1 MIEYLCKGDM
11 YMRIMGIDYGD
22 ARVGVAVSDALGIT
36 AQGVATVPNKVY
48 SKMMERLKALIDEY
62 NTQIVV
68 IGLPKNMDGTQG
80 ERCDVTKNF
89 AKDLKE
95 LCPQIEIV
103 FRDERLSTVQAAGIL
118 NVTNTRGKDRKN
130 VIDTVS
136 ACIILEDYLNSIR
149 R

>member
-1 MIEYLCKGDM
+1 
-11 YMRIMGIDYGD
+11 MRIMGIDYGD

-48 SKMMERLKALIDEY
+48 AKMLERLVSLINEYKA
-62 NTQIVV
+62 TTVV
-68 IGLPKNMDGTQG
+68 VGLPKNMDGTQG
-80 ERCDVTKNF
+80 ERCDVTKAF
-89 AKDLKE
+89 ANDLKE
-95 LCPQIEIV
+95 KCPDIQIV

-136 ACIILEDYLNSIR
+136 ACIILEDYLNSIK
-149 R
+149 

>member
-48 SKMMERLKALIDEY
+48 NKMMERLKALIDEY
-62 NTQIVV
+62 NTQTVV